1 MITASIDG
9 KSSTFKGPTTVLN
22 AALEAGID
30 IPVLC
35 DDPRLKS
42 CGVCRV
48 CVVKVKGSPRPLAAC
63 TTELKSDM
71 EIETHTA
78 ELTEARRMNLRM
90 LARKYPRQPFLQF
103 PEKPFHKLARE
114 YGLDADD
121 FLGEQDQALI
131 DNSHPYIH
139 VDMSRCIDC
148 YRCVRICDEVQGQFV
163 WQVVNRGDATHIV
176 PDSGATFK
184 DSSCVSCGA
193 CVDTCPTGALEDK
206 SVLAL
211 GAPVSWTKT
220 VCPYCG
226 TGCEMNVGTQGQKIV
241 QVKPAIE
248 APVSKGHLCV
258 KGRYA
263 FNFVDAGDRIT
274 EPMIRQDGEWKKVS
288 WDDAI
293 AFTAERLEKI
303 IDKDGKHSVAVLG
316 SARATNEENYLAQK
330 FTRVV
335 LGTNNVDC
343 CARVCHTPSAAAMK
357 MMLGTGAAT
366 NSFADVELARTILIC
381 GANPTENHP
390 IVGERIKQAVL
401 HNGAKLIV
409 IDPRQ
414 IELANYADIHLQLRP
429 GTNVLVFNAIAHTI
443 IEEQLFDESF
453 LKERVLEFEEF
464 RAFVSDYSPE
474 KIAGQCG
481 VDAGLIR
488 RAARMYATNVPAM
501 CFHGL
506 GITEHVQGTEGVM
519 CIINLALLTGN
530 IGKRG
535 SGVNPL
541 RGQNNVQGSA
551 QMGCDP
557 GILTGSISL
566 DDGRPSFEKI
576 WNAPVPTEKG
586 LNVMQMIDAAR
597 DGKLKALWTIGYDL
611 FLSSANANETE
622 RALRSLELVIIQDMF
637 MNETAREFGH
647 VFFPA
652 ASSFE
657 KDGTFMNGER
667 RVQRV
672 RKVIEPRG
680 NSRSDWEIICHLARA
695 IGKNE
700 FFEFHSAEEIWNE
713 VREVWKAAAGITYD
727 RIEQEGLQWPC
738 LDEDDPGAQTLH
750 VNSFEKAVRTEL
762 RRIKYRPTP
771 ETVSVEFPFL
781 LTTGRSL
788 YQFNAGTMTL
798 RTPNRELRPSDVLLI
813 NPLDAE
819 TLGLK
824 TGESIRVTSCYGEA
838 ILPLELSSIVKA
850 GELFTTFHTP
860 EIFLNRVTSS
870 NRDRYTQAPEY
881 KVVAV
886 RVESLR
892 NGSSN
897 GNGAAGSQKTID

>member
-1 MITASIDG
+1 
-9 KSSTFKGPTTVLN
+9 
-22 AALEAGID
+22 
-30 IPVLC
+30 
-35 DDPRLKS
+35 
-42 CGVCRV
+42 
-48 CVVKVKGSPRPLAAC
+48 
-63 TTELKSDM
+63 
-71 EIETHTA
+71 
-78 ELTEARRMNLRM
+78 
-90 LARKYPRQPFLQF
+90 
-103 PEKPFHKLARE
+103 
-114 YGLDADD
+114 
-121 FLGEQDQALI
+121 
-131 DNSHPYIH
+131 
-139 VDMSRCIDC
+139 MSRCIDC

-163 WQVVNRGDATHIV
+163 WQVVNRGDSTHII

-206 SVLAL
+206 SVLEL

-241 QVKPAIE
+241 QVKPANE

-274 EPMIRQDGEWKKVS
+274 EPMIRRDGEWEKVS

-293 AFTAERLEKI
+293 AFTAEHLEKI
-303 IDKDGKHSVAVLG
+303 VGKNGKHSVAVLG

-381 GANPTENHP
+381 GANATENHP

-409 IDPRQ
+409 IDPRK

-443 IEEQLFDESF
+443 IEEHLFDESF

-464 RAFVSDYSPE
+464 RAFVSVYSPE
-474 KIAGQCG
+474 KVAAQCG
-481 VDAGLIR
+481 VDADLIR
-488 RAARMYATNVPAM
+488 RAARMYATNIPSM

-672 RKVIEPRG
+672 RRVIEPRG
-680 NSRSDWEIICHLARA
+680 NSRSDWEIICDLARA
-695 IGKNE
+695 MGKNE
-700 FFEFHSAEEIWNE
+700 FFEFYSAEEIWNE
-713 VREVWKAAAGITYD
+713 VREVWKASAGITYD

-813 NPLDAE
+813 NPSDAE

-824 TGESIRVTSCYGEA
+824 TGESIRLTSCYGEA
-838 ILPLELSSIVKA
+838 ILPLELSSIVKE